1 MNNHFL
7 HLKPPER
14 LTIPL
19 HSESRSYH
27 FEGFRFQDVVLG
39 SYKAFDF
46 KGNALNFADRSLYL
60 PLSDSFPSLEFAALK
75 QVHGTSIT
83 RVRRMGIPFSNHGK
97 GDALATSDTD
107 LGLTIRT
114 ADCLPLFL
122 FSQSQVILAHVGYR
136 GLLDGIL
143 LNLEQEILEK
153 GEKEIWNAAIGS
165 HIGICCFQVTGPV
178 LEQFNAFS
186 LARSHDIIGPEN
198 ARFVSLKNL
207 VFHWF
212 QQVSGG
218 RSCFDFSTCTHCR
231 LEQHSYRRSK
241 TANRL
246 GHVIFRESKTGAGSD

>member
-1 MNNHFL
+1 
-7 HLKPPER
+7 
-14 LTIPL
+14 
-19 HSESRSYH
+19 
-27 FEGFRFQDVVLG
+27 V
-39 SYKAFDF
+39 
-46 KGNALNFADRSLYL
+46 
-60 PLSDSFPSLEFAALK
+60 K
-75 QVHGTSIT
+75 QVHGTSI
-83 RVRRMGIPFSNHGK
+83 RQVNRLGVPFSNHGI
-97 GDALATSDTD
+97 GDALVTSDED

-122 FSQSQVILAHVGYR
+122 FSQSQIVLVHVGYR

-143 LNLEQEILEK
+143 YKLEQEVLAK
-153 GEKEIWNAAIGS
+153 GKNKVWNAAIGS
-165 HIGICCFQVTGPV
+165 HIGICCFQVTGPI

-186 LARSHDIIGPEN
+186 LVRSHDIIGPER
-198 ARFVSLKNL
+198 APFVSLKNI

-246 GHVIFRESKTGAGSD
+246 GHVIFRESKKCAP